1 MAIDDTC
8 FEASYNLV
16 KSIYDY
22 NLRYPIDQ
30 WIYVIES
37 LFPLNSVIV
46 IHKTI
51 EDMTPD
57 EQYIETILNVF
68 GALCDPDKPSSEF
81 ETVLPIL
88 SGVAKKSIL
97 FKKSID
103 DYKEF
108 ETTEDGLA
116 FHMRNNILV
125 SRIHEI

>member
-22 NLRYPIDQ
+22 NLSYPIDQ

-37 LFPLNSVIV
+37 LFPLNSVMV

-51 EDMTPD
+51 ENMTPD
-57 EQYIETILNVF
+57 EQYIATILDVLR
-68 GALCDPDKPSSEF
+68 ALCDPDKPSSEF

-103 DYKEF
+103 DFKIF
-108 ETTEDGLA
+108 EKTDEGLIYVL
-116 FHMRNNILV
+116 RNQILV
-125 SRIHEI
+125 SRIHKI

>member
-57 EQYIETILNVF
+57 EQYIATILNVF
-68 GALCDPDKPSSEF
+68 EALCDPDKPSSEF

-103 DYKEF
+103 DYKVF

-125 SRIHEI
+125 SRIHKI